1 MLGSGWTWSSFS
13 GPFLTGQDG
22 VFIGGCK
29 LDECNYITHG
39 NYDALSNTYLSRK
52 IMQHIGLNPERLRIR
67 FMSGADGNL
76 LAEETDKFT
85 EEIKA
90 LGPIGQGEGMSAEQ
104 LKFKLETVRQLVPYM
119 KLVERE
125 RLRFPAKSKAA
136 YDAFFTSPEFD
147 RLFEELII
155 NKLAI
160 SQITTLLKDKPLST
174 AQMADILGL
183 NPSDLSRHINSSSRQ
198 RLIRY
203 DEEQKSYTLA

>member
-1 MLGSGWTWSSFS
+1 MCSGRVDLEFIFRA
-13 GPFLTGQDG
+13 FLTGQDG

-52 IMQHIGLNPERLRIR
+52 IMDYIGLNPERLRIR

-76 LAEETDKFT
+76 LAEETDRFT
-85 EEIKA
+85 EQIRE

-104 LKFKLETVRQLVPYM
+104 LTFKLETVRQLVPYM

-174 AQMADILGL
+174 AQMAEILGL
-183 NPSDLSRHINSSSRQ
+183 NPSDLSRHINTSSRQ
-198 RLIRY
+198 RFIKY
-203 DEEQKSYTLA
+203 DDEQKRYTLA